1 LQWLQQQRCEVES
14 AGAAV
19 PGFERDLERVR
30 QEPLQ
35 QRREVE
41 VEVEVESARAA
52 VPGIDYV

>member
-1 LQWLQQQRCEVES
+1 LQQQRCEVES